1 MTRAHLNNT
10 RVMRCVPESDDCKAR
25 GGRIAPLCNDEQHS
39 RRAYLTATLRDGA
52 ILRHFGVARRLFRV
66 TKPRG
71 SRLELT
77 QNRHR
82 RTREY
87 Y

>member
-1 MTRAHLNNT
+1 M
-10 RVMRCVPESDDCKAR
+10 
-25 GGRIAPLCNDEQHS
+25 Q
-39 RRAYLTATLRDGA
+39 RRATTQAWFLAATLRDGA
-52 ILRHFGVARRLFRV
+52 ILRHFGVARRLFGT
-66 TKPRG
+66 TKLRG